1 MTRLPNVRKAVQALP
16 WAILHEKLAAILEVL
31 EVRAAGGAFT
41 EDQIAAR
48 IEAGTRDA
56 RPAPAGG
63 IAVLPVFGAIMPRA
77 NLFSEISGGADAET
91 LGRQLDAL
99 LADDAVKAIVLD
111 LDSPGGQV
119 QGIPELGAKI
129 LAGRDRK
136 AIVAQVNH
144 LCASA
149 AYWLASCCSEI
160 AITPSGNAGSIGVLM
175 VHEDDSE
182 AAAQAGIRYEILSA
196 GKYKADA
203 AGIGPLSDDARTTI
217 QTMLDEY
224 YTAFV
229 DAVAK
234 GRGVSASD
242 VRGGFGQGRLLTA
255 SQAKTAGMVDRI
267 ATLEETLARLGA
279 RGGVARAQN
288 ARAERPPELIA
299 ASLREADTVLAQYV
313 TTEVVAAQFAAG
325 LQQLGVLAAARA
337 LSPSAA
343 VGAATPS
350 VLPVPASAPVA
361 KEQQMSADAAAAQ
374 AAQEKDRALAAAEK
388 ELARM
393 KEFNALLG
401 EYPEYLATIRKVQA
415 DESKGAADAMRAIL
429 GEQKAQLNGTAA
441 LVSAGGVVGTPREA
455 EKKFASFG
463 EQVFAICQAGMPGG
477 RVDPRLRLLNERAL
491 KISAGPS
498 GMSEGI
504 GADGGYFIAPELLPG
519 VFEPVYAEDPILSR
533 VTRIPIGSN
542 TNGAKYN
549 VVDEVNRGNGTRWGG
564 ISMSWGGEA
573 DTATAAKA
581 KLRQLVHDLKKLIGI
596 AYLTDELM
604 QDTTMAEALLTKA
617 FQAEAT
623 FMLTDAIFRGTGA
636 GQPLGWLNS
645 GCKVTQAIEGTQT
658 IANSATFLGL
668 NVSKMMSLVP
678 SGLWNDIVFLY
689 QQELLPYLVNATAGS
704 SGVVPLFIGAGGL
717 VNKPFDTILGRPAFP
732 SEFCEA
738 VGTPGD
744 LIAVVPSQYH
754 LADKGG
760 PTQAQSVHVRFIY
773 DETALRITLRADGQ
787 PLWLKSVTPFK
798 GANARS
804 PFVVLNTRS

>member
-16 WAILHEKLAAILEVL
+16 WAILPEKLAAILEVL

-41 EDQIAAR
+41 DDQIAAR
-48 IEAGTRDA
+48 IEAGSRDA

-175 VHEDDSE
+175 VHEDTSE
-182 AAAQAGIRYEILSA
+182 ADAQAGIRYEVLSA

-203 AGIGPLSDDARTTI
+203 AGIGPLSDDARTSI

-234 GRGVSASD
+234 GRGVNASD
-242 VRGGFGQGRLLTA
+242 VRGGFGEGRLLTA
-255 SQAKTAGMVDRI
+255 SQAKGAGMVDRI
-267 ATLEETLARLGA
+267 ATMDETLARLGA

-299 ASLREADTVLAQYV
+299 ASLREADTILANYA
-313 TTEVVAAQFAAG
+313 TTEVLAAQFAAI
-325 LQQLGVLAAARA
+325 LAASRA
-337 LSPSAA
+337 VIPSVA

-350 VLPVPASAPVA
+350 VVPVPASAPVA

-388 ELARM
+388 SLVRM
-393 KEFNALLG
+393 KEFTALID
-401 EYPEYLATIRKVQA
+401 EYPEYFATIRKVQG
-415 DESKGAADAMRAIL
+415 DESKGVADAMKAIL
-429 GEQKAQLNGTAA
+429 GEQQAKLNGTP
-441 LVSAGGVVGTPREA
+441 VIVGAGGRVGTPREA

-477 RVDPRLRLLNERAL
+477 RVDPRLRLINEHAL

-564 ISMSWGGEA
+564 ISMAWGGEA
-573 DTATAAKA
+573 DTAAAAKA
-581 KLRQLVHDLKKLIGI
+581 KLRQLVHDLKKLIGV

-689 QQELLPYLVNATAGS
+689 QQELLPYIVNATAGS

-717 VNKPFDTILGRPAFP
+717 TNKPFDTILGRPAFP